1 MASEKKLINILMAAV
16 IFLIL
21 LRFVLALYY
30 PVFSDANMYFY
41 DAKRIAADPSL
52 LINPEI
58 VYFPPLLF
66 IIGAFM
72 HTILGEIGLKL
83 IAPFFGV
90 VGMYYTYRLGKELF
104 SEKAGLL
111 GAIFLGIIPSHIYLS
126 SMGYMDSMVTGLC
139 IAFVYYFYKAD
150 TFKKMV
156 LTGVLAGLTGLSK
169 VTGIVVFLF
178 IWMNFL
184 IVMLLELRKAE
195 RKDLFSRNVLKY
207 IPGELFKKSVIIGII
222 GGLISGPY
230 YIRNWVLF
238 GQVLEPVGK
247 TIHYARTFDPDV
259 FYTGYTATME
269 VAYKAAYVGGVSTF
283 DYIREVFLDFWGI
296 PMKAAGAISFIPGF
310 AIDLFIIFAAII
322 SIFYAAGILMS
333 TRNKKSLIVYSWLA
347 IWGVLIV
354 VELSQLAWGFRRLL
368 PLAPFMAL
376 LAGYQFS
383 MINGA
388 RLKKI
393 ACILLI
399 LSFIAF
405 PASQIGKAWYAKSWF
420 DTYSDSLE
428 YLKTLPGDSIVLTPY
443 EEQTIYYS
451 EKRTML
457 LNNLRPDAMNLT
469 TFEKYNITY
478 VVRTDSFIFF
488 NLSEHN
494 KAIDGMAMNGDLN
507 LLWESRYVKI
517 YKVKLSFP
525 AQDTN
530 MTAVF
535 H

>member
-1 MASEKKLINILMAAV
+1 MKNILGSFKEDKERTLLISA
-16 IFLIL
+16 FIL
-21 LRFVLALYY
+21 LAALRFALALYY

-41 DAKRIAADPSL
+41 QAKRIAADPLL

-58 VYFPPLLF
+58 SYFPPLLF

-83 IAPFFGV
+83 IAPFFGI
-90 VGMYYTYRLGKELF
+90 VGMYYTYRLGKDLF
-104 SEKAGLL
+104 NEKAGLY
-111 GAIFLGIIPSHIYLS
+111 GAVFLGIIPSHIYLS
-126 SMGYMDSMVTGLC
+126 SMGYMDSMVTGLS
-139 IAFVYYFYKAD
+139 IAFVYYFYKAN
-150 TFKKMV
+150 TLNKMV
-156 LTGVLAGLTGLSK
+156 FAGILAGLTGLSK

-178 IWMNFL
+178 IGMNFL
-184 IVMLLELRKAE
+184 IVLLLELRKAD
-195 RKDLFSRNVLKY
+195 RKDIFSRNILRYV
-207 IPGELFKKSVIIGII
+207 PRELFKKSVVAGII

-230 YIRNWVLF
+230 YLRNWVLF

-247 TIHYARTFDPDV
+247 TIHYARTFDSDV
-259 FYTGYTATME
+259 LYTGYTATME
-269 VAYKAAYVGGVSTF
+269 VAYKSAYVGGVSTF
-283 DYIREVFLDFWGI
+283 DYIREAFLDFWGI

-322 SIFYAAGILMS
+322 SFFYAAGVLMS
-333 TRNKKSLIVYSWLA
+333 TKNKKSLIVYSWLA
-347 IWGVLIV
+347 TWGILIV

-368 PLAPFMAL
+368 PIAPFMGL

-383 MINGA
+383 KIERA
-388 RLKKI
+388 KLKNF
-393 ACILLI
+393 AYILLI
-399 LSFIAF
+399 LSLITF

-428 YLKTLPGDSIVLTPY
+428 YLKTLPGDPIVLTPY

-478 VVRTDSFIFF
+478 VVRTDSFIWFD
-488 NLSEHN
+488 LSKHN
-494 KAIDGMAMNGDLN
+494 QAIDQLYFSGVLQEVWSDKH
-507 LLWESRYVKI
+507 VKI
-517 YKVKLSFP
+517 FRVVKRG
-525 AQDTN
+525 
-530 MTAVF
+530 
-535 H
+535 